1 MKIKLTVFLILLCAS
16 VAAQKLNYTK
26 DASGNLIGKIEKSA
40 FAEGQFKGWFNKFY
54 DSYSPDKKVLKKL
67 KRKLKGVTIVGFMG
81 TWCGDSK
88 RETPSFYKVLEQANF
103 DFKNLTLI
111 AVDRSKK
118 TPDNLEKG
126 LNIIRVP
133 TFIFYKKGKEIGRY
147 VEYPR
152 ESLEKDILTIVSGK
166 EYKHSY
172 QK

>member
-1 MKIKLTVFLILLCAS
+1 MKIKLTVFLLLLCAS
-16 VAAQKLNYTK
+16 VAAQKSNYTK

-40 FAEGQFKGWFNKFY
+40 FAEGQFKGWFNRFY
-54 DSYSPDKKVLKKL
+54 DSYSSDKKVVKKL
-67 KRKLKGVTIVGFMG
+67 KRKFKGVTIVGFMG

-172 QK
+172 QE

>member
-1 MKIKLTVFLILLCAS
+1 MKIKLIVFLLLLS
-16 VAAQKLNYTK
+16 TSIIAQKSNYTK

-40 FAEGQFKGWFNKFY
+40 FAKGQFKGWFNRFY
-54 DSYSPDKKVLKKL
+54 NSYSPDKKVVKKL

-118 TPDNLEKG
+118 TPDNLEEG
-126 LNIIRVP
+126 LDIIRVP